1 MTGLTQAEL
10 DVISQV
16 VGGRS
21 PGSIAEG
28 RGLTEKTISSQPRI
42 GCHRLGFR
50 NRREVRLGH
59 GGYGSQ
65 FRPAGGLLSPGNRMT

>member
-1 MTGLTQAEL
+1 MTELTQAEL
-10 DVISQV
+10 DVMSQV

-50 NRREVRLGH
+50 NRREVKG
-59 GGYGSQ
+59 
-65 FRPAGGLLSPGNRMT
+65 